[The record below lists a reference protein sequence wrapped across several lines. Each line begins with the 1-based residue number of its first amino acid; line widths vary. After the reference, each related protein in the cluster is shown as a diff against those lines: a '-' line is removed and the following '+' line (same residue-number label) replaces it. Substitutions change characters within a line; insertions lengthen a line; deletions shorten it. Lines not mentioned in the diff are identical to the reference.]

1 MRYPITDP
9 EDARLQKAYD
19 DAREE
24 ADRWNRTIPPNPDR
38 PHILKLL
45 DGIPIT
51 SVENFMTACE
61 EIGEEEPAREEA
73 ERTLRELRAYRASK
87 EKANG

>member
-24 ADRWNRTIPPNPDR
+24 EDRWNRTIPPNPDR
-38 PHILKLL
+38 AISLKLL

-51 SVENFMTACE
+51 TVEDLMTAIK
-61 EIGEEEPAREEA
+61 EIGEEELTREEA

-87 EKANG
+87 EEDSG